1 MKKIMPLIL
10 IFVAFQAKAQIFSED
25 FNSGTI
31 PATFTLTDVDGLT
44 PNSAS
49 WPAGSFFANN
59 LTTAGGVAADCAQS
73 VSWFNPVGQADDWMV
88 TPAITIPMTSNG
100 ISLFFDALGWESAYP
115 DGVMVYVSTTGTSP
129 ADFLVSAPLYNST
142 PTTAGPNPQGGEP
155 NVWTTRSIDLS
166 NFIGQ
171 TIYIAFR
178 NNSNDMNILGID
190 NIIVNELQDNNAE
203 LSSLNITPYS
213 AVPANINIEGVA
225 KNVGGNVIT
234 AMDVTWSEG
243 TNSYTDNMTGLNILP
258 NTSYNFTHSNQ
269 LNMTS
274 PGVANITV
282 TIDNVNSSVDPDMSN
297 NTLTATANAVAF
309 MPTKRVVFEEATG
322 TWCGWCPRGAVA
334 LEQLQQNYP
343 NTAIGIAVHN
353 GDAMTVNAY
362 DAGMNVGGY
371 PSGHVDRA
379 ILDIDPGD
387 FMQYYSS
394 RINEIAP
401 VDISATANFDA
412 ASRVID
418 INLTAEFVASLSGD
432 IRFNAVILEDQVG
445 PYSQANYYG
454 VGQSGNGTPMVSP
467 ISGFNWNTASSNVSV
482 MFDHVARAILGGF
495 DGTAGSLPNSI
506 SSGVAY
512 NKAYS
517 HTLPANQNENNV
529 HVVGMIID
537 NNTGEILN
545 AIKVG
550 LSAPTAT
557 NPGIQEKIKTYPN
570 PVKNILTIEGEY
582 ASVALYDGL
591 GRLVLHSKYNETIN
605 VATLTNGIYMLK
617 IKTKKG
623 IQSQKITIKR

>member
-1 MKKIMPLIL
+1 MMMLCT
-10 IFVAFQAKAQIFSED
+10 IFSQAQIFSEN

-44 PNSAS
+44 PNSTS

-59 LTTAGGVAADCAQS
+59 LTTAGGIAEDCAQS

-100 ISLFFDALGWESAYP
+100 VSLFFDALGWESAYP

-129 ADFLVSAPLYNST
+129 ADFLSSAPLYNST
-142 PTTAGPNPQGGEP
+142 PTTAGPNPQGGEAD
-155 NVWTTRSIDLS
+155 VWTTRSVDLS
-166 NFIGQ
+166 SFVGQ

-178 NNSNDMNILGID
+178 NNSTDMNILGID

-203 LSSLNITPYS
+203 LASLNITPYS
-213 AVPANINIEGVA
+213 AAPANINIEGTA
-225 KNVGGNVIT
+225 KNIGGNVIT
-234 AMDVTWSEG
+234 AMDITWSDG
-243 TNSYTDNMTGLNILP
+243 TNSYTDNMSGLNILP
-258 NTSYNFTHSNQ
+258 NTIYNFTHSNQ
-269 LNMTS
+269 LNMTM
-274 PGVANITV
+274 PGTVNITV
-282 TIDNVNSSVDPDMSN
+282 TIDNVNSSSDPDMSN
-297 NTLTATANAVAF
+297 NTLTATANIVSF
-309 MPTKRVVFEEATG
+309 LPTKRVVFEEATG

-334 LEQLQQNYP
+334 LETLEQNYP

-353 GDAMTVNAY
+353 GDAMTVTAY
-362 DAGMNVGGY
+362 DAGMSVGGY

-394 RINEIAP
+394 RINEITP
-401 VDISATANFDA
+401 VDISATANFDPT
-412 ASRVID
+412 SRLID
-418 INLTAEFVASLSGD
+418 INLTAEFVSSLSGD

-445 PYSQANYYG
+445 PYNQANYYW
-454 VGQSGNGTPMVSP
+454 VGQQGNGSPMVSP
-467 ISGFNWNTASSNVSV
+467 ISGFNWNTASSNASV

-495 DGTAGSLPNSI
+495 DGTASSLPNVI
-506 SSGVAY
+506 SSGSTHY
-512 NKAYS
+512 KAYS

-550 LSAPTAT
+550 LSAPTAN
-557 NPGIQEKIKTYPN
+557 NPEIEENIKIYPN
-570 PVKNILTIEGEY
+570 PIKNVLVIEGEY
-582 ASVALYDGL
+582 SSIDIYDSL
-591 GRLVLHSKYNETIN
+591 GKLVLSSKNRTVIN
-605 VATLTNGIYMLK
+605 VAKLNNGIYILK
-617 IKTKKG
+617 MKTKKG
-623 IQSQKITIKR
+623 NQSKKITINK